1 MVKTMSEYNKILYK
15 VFMQVKDGWKFIGT
29 FDSSYQAYAY
39 MEDHYP
45 YAKYE
50 IEAEG
55 SFD

>member
-1 MVKTMSEYNKILYK
+1 MSEYNKIIYK

-55 SFD
+55 SID